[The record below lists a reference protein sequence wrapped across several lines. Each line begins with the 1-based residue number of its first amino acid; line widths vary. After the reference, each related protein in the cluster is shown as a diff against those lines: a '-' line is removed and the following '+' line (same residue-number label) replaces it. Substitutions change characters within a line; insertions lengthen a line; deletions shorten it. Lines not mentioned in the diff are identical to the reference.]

1 MTRRPSRTLSLLPL
15 LVALIAGLTLLSPAP
30 HAGAKGKGNPN
41 PRIAPPGSKP
51 HGRTYGEWAAK
62 WWQAAFAI
70 PVVEGNHPLFSG
82 GAFGGDDG
90 VLFLAGASGA
100 DIDLTIPPGTPLYFP
115 VINAECSVIEPDPFH
130 GDDEASLR
138 ACANEHIDNTSGL
151 FAEID
156 GEEVVFLD
164 AYRTESPLFVFGP
177 LPEDNV
183 FGADAGTTSPS
194 VDAGVYLFLPP
205 LSVGEHEIRFG
216 GTFDEFG
223 FSIDTTYHITVAP
236 KKK

>member
-1 MTRRPSRTLSLLPL
+1 MKLH
-15 LVALIAGLTLLSPAP
+15 LVSSALVPVIADRLFAGIAFLGQVP

-41 PRIAPPGSKP
+41 PGISPPGSKP
-51 HGRTYGEWAAK
+51 HGRSYGEWAAK
-62 WWQAAFAI
+62 WWQAAFQI
-70 PVVEGNHPLFSG
+70 PVVDGNHPLITG

-90 VLFLAGASGA
+90 VLFLAGPLAA
-100 DIDLTIPPGTPLYFP
+100 DINLTIAWTPLFFP
-115 VINAECSVIEPDPFH
+115 VVNTECSVIEPDPFH
-130 GDDEASLR
+130 GDDEAEMR
-138 ACANEHIDNTSGL
+138 ACANCHIDNTSGL

-156 GEEVVFLD
+156 GEEVIFLD
-164 AYRTESPLFVFGP
+164 AYRSESPLFVFGP
-177 LPEDNV
+177 LPADNI
-183 FGADAGTTSPS
+183 FGVEAGTTSPS

-205 LSVGEHEIRFG
+205 LSVGEHEIHFG